1 MLNSSN
7 RYHKGSRIK
16 TNKTHT
22 VFMIKVINIETPLG
36 EMIAGATRDGI
47 CLLEFID
54 RRPDSDLLK
63 PIAKIMG
70 SEVKGGSNKH
80 LRSLKKQLREYLRGK
95 RKEFTVSL
103 ITPGTDFQQAVWK
116 NLLNIPFGTTLS
128 YGEQARNL
136 KNIKSARAVAQANS
150 SNRIAIVIPCHR
162 IIGSDGSLVGYRGG
176 LERKKWLLNHERKFS
191 GKAVDLNLF

>member
-7 RYHKGSRIK
+7 RYHKGFRIK

-70 SEVKGGSNKH
+70 SEVKEGSNKH
-80 LRSLKKQLREYLRGK
+80 LRSLKKQLREYFRGK

>member
-1 MLNSSN
+1 
-7 RYHKGSRIK
+7 
-16 TNKTHT
+16 
-22 VFMIKVINIETPLG
+22 MIKVINIETPLG

-70 SEVKGGSNKH
+70 SEVKEGSNKH
-80 LRSLKKQLREYLRGK
+80 LRSLKKQLREYFRGK